1 MAMTRRSLILRCG
14 LLAAALPFPAWA
26 QDEPTAQDDLATQ
39 AEARPYAAFADR
51 VVQMLVAGDG
61 KGFRELL
68 SPTGMA
74 AATPEQVDGFV
85 NGQVL
90 PFFADYGAPGPSTTI
105 TRTKHPA
112 GFTGFAFYTSF
123 TSTGGQAKPFVLYV
137 VEEAGKLVVGNL
149 LVGKTFQDLH
159 PPQ

>member
-1 MAMTRRSLILRCG
+1 MTPRSLFLLCG
-14 LLAAALPFPAWA
+14 LLALAAPIPVRA
-26 QDEPTAQDDLATQ
+26 QDEPSAANDVAMQ
-39 AEARPYAAFADR
+39 AEAKPYAAFADR
-51 VVQMLVAGDG
+51 VVEMLVAGDG

-74 AATPEQVDGFV
+74 AATPEQVDAFV
-85 NGQVL
+85 DGQVL
-90 PFFADYGAPGPSTTI
+90 PFFADYGAPGPGTTI

-123 TSTGGQAKPFVLYV
+123 TATGGQAKPFVLYV
-137 VEEAGKLVVGNL
+137 VEEGGKLVVGNL

-159 PPQ
+159 PQQ